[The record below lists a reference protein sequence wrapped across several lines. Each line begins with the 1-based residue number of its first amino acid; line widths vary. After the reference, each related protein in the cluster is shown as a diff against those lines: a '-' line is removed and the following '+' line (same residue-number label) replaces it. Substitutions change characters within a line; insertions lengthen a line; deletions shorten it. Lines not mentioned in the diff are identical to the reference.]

1 MPVTVTYP
9 GIYIQESPS
18 SSHTITAAPTN
29 IAVFVGYTHP
39 LKTSPGLLGQAQQIF
54 GFADYQSQYGG
65 FVRSGAFT
73 RAYGV
78 AGPQAGLPGNQGA
91 FGDTAQAVNQ
101 FFLNGGATCYIV
113 ALPNQEL
120 ASLSPSLLSLAPGAA
135 HSPPSS
141 PPGSS
146 WTLSPLASGATAPAG
161 AIVFSATEVTDELY
175 AMAITIR
182 PGQLTS
188 PPSNQVADIII
199 SYGPVNPAASASPPS
214 SPPASPVAT
223 GPGTTIETYRRV
235 SLNPFLNDGVTANP
249 NYITTRL
256 SASALVSV
264 TVGSGVAH
272 AAWPSGITTQT
283 FATYLPQ
290 NTQFFSPSDFTAV
303 LQEDTPLDKVPIFN
317 LMVLPGIADNSA
329 TWPADESGVLIL
341 ATAIA
346 FCERKLAFLVMD
358 PPIADSADGTVKPG
372 TWPPLPPGPPAPPGD
387 VSNPIQASM
396 NQGSIPESKNAALYF
411 PYLLTPDPI
420 TGSGVNYVTGQPS
433 QMPPAATVCGLY
445 AATDLA
451 RGVWKAP
458 AGFQTQAQNVTGVT
472 QRGLMTDPRQ
482 GVLNPLGVNCLR
494 QFPNVGTVVFGAR
507 TLVTLTDE
515 QWRYVPVQRT
525 ALFIEQSLLGSLKW
539 VIFEPN
545 AQPLWSAISMSI
557 NAFMLGLFKQG
568 AFQGDTP
575 SDAFKVQCDSQTTTQ
590 ADIDNGIVN
599 ILVGFAPLKPAE
611 FVVITIAQ
619 LAGQTQTS

>member
-9 GIYIQESPS
+9 GIYIQEAPS

-29 IAVFVGYTHP
+29 IAVFIGYTHP
-39 LKTSPGLLGQAQQIF
+39 LKTATGLTGQAQQIF
-54 GFADYQSQYGG
+54 GFSDYRSQYGG
-65 FVRSGAFT
+65 FVRSGAFS
-73 RAYGV
+73 RAFGV
-78 AGPQAGLPGNQGA
+78 ANNQGA
-91 FGDTAQAVNQ
+91 FGDMAQAVNQ
-101 FFLNGGATCYIV
+101 FFLNGGATAYIV
-113 ALPNQEL
+113 ALDNQQLGE
-120 ASLSPSLLSLAPGAA
+120 LSPSVVTLGSG
-135 HSPPSS
+135 S

-146 WTLSPLASGATAPAG
+146 VLSQLASGATAPAS
-161 AIVFSATEVTDELY
+161 AIAFSAIEVTDELY

-182 PGQLTS
+182 PGQATS
-188 PPSNQVADIII
+188 PPGNQVADIII

-235 SLNPFLNDGVTANP
+235 SLNPFLSDGVTANP
-249 NYITTRL
+249 NYITSRL
-256 SASALVSV
+256 SASALVTV
-264 TVGSGVAH
+264 TVGS
-272 AAWPSGITTQT
+272 AAAALGWPAGITTQV
-283 FATYLPQ
+283 FANYLPA
-290 NTQFFSPSDFTAV
+290 NTAFYNPNDYTAV

-341 ATAIA
+341 ATATA
-346 FCERKLAFLVMD
+346 FCERKLAFLIID
-358 PPIADSADGTVKPG
+358 PPIADSADGTVKPAA
-372 TWPPLPPGPPAPPGD
+372 WPPLPSPTPAPPGD
-387 VSNPIQASM
+387 VSNPIQATL
-396 NQGSIPESKNAALYF
+396 NQGSIPESKNSALYF
-411 PYLLTPDPI
+411 PYLLSPDPI

-445 AATDLA
+445 AATDQA

-458 AGFQTQAQNVTGVT
+458 AGFQTQANNVTGVT
-472 QRGLMTDPRQ
+472 LRGRMTDPRQ

-515 QWRYVPVQRT
+515 QWRYVPVKRT
-525 ALFIEQSLLGSLKW
+525 ALFIEQSLLGALKW

-575 SDAFKVQCDSQTTTQ
+575 SQAFLVQCDGQTTTQ

-599 ILVGFAPLKPAE
+599 IIVSFAPLKPAE